1 MLSRILSATLIGIDA
16 HIVEVE
22 VDIASR
28 GLPHF
33 STVGLPDTA
42 VKESKDRVKA
52 ALKNTGFN
60 FPLKQI
66 TVNLAPADIKK
77 EGSSFDLP
85 IALGITVA
93 EGIVAPRAVEGY
105 MISGELSLDGR
116 IKPVRGSL
124 SMAIMARQKKL
135 KGLILPLENAK
146 EAAVVNGVQ
155 VYGFKTF
162 PDFIEFLKGAN
173 NLNTTTIDISSA
185 IKENSLYQD
194 DFADVKGQE
203 HVKRA
208 LEVAAAGEHN
218 VLMIGPPGSGKTM
231 LAKRIPTI
239 LPDMTF
245 EEALQTTRIHSVMGM
260 LKSGQPLLAT
270 RPFRSPH
277 HTLSDVAMV
286 GGGQIPK
293 PGEVSLS
300 HNGVLFLDELPEFK
314 RNVLEVLRQPIED
327 GSVTISRA
335 TTSITYPASIML
347 ICAMNPCP
355 CG

>member
-1 MLSRILSATLIGIDA
+1 MLAKILSAALIGIDA
-16 HIVEVE
+16 HPVEVE

-52 ALKNTGFN
+52 ALKNTGFV

-66 TVNLAPADIKK
+66 TVNLAPADVKK
-77 EGSSFDLP
+77 EGSAFDLP
-85 IALGITVA
+85 IAIGITTA
-93 EGIVAPRAVEGY
+93 EGVIEQKAIEGF

-116 IKPVRGSL
+116 IKPVKGAL
-124 SMAIMARQKKL
+124 SIAISARERNL
-135 KGLILPLENAK
+135 KGLILPEDNAR
-146 EAAVVNGVQ
+146 EAAVVSGVR
-155 VYGFKTF
+155 VFGFKNL
-162 PDFIEFLKGAN
+162 PELIEFFRDSGTRH
-173 NLNTTTIDISSA
+173 TTTLDISSVM
-185 IKENSLYQD
+185 KKSSVYQD
-194 DFADVKGQE
+194 NFSDVKGQE

-208 LEVAAAGEHN
+208 LEIAAAGSHN

-245 EEALQTTRIHSVMGM
+245 EEALQTTRIHSVMGL
-260 LKSGQPLLAT
+260 LKSGQSLLAT

-277 HTLSDVAMV
+277 HTVSDVAMV

-335 TTSITYPASIML
+335 TSSIT
-347 ICAMNPCP
+347 
-355 CG
+355 